1 MRFMVLVKA
10 NADSE
15 AGVMPSS
22 ELIAAMGRYNDAL
35 IDAGVLLSG
44 EGLHS
49 SAKGARVKMEKGK
62 LVVTDG
68 PFSETK
74 ELLAGFWLID
84 VKSKQEALEWVK
96 RIPFEEG
103 SEIELRQVFET
114 SEFSVDGVSE
124 ETLAKEQAWRD
135 ANQKPV
141 SR

>member
-1 MRFMVLVKA
+1 MRFMMLVKA

-35 IDAGVLLSG
+35 ISAGVLLSA
-44 EGLHS
+44 EGLQS
-49 SAKGARVKMEKGK
+49 SAKGARVKSVKGK

-74 ELLAGFWLID
+74 ELLAGFWIID

-96 RIPFEEG
+96 KIPFEEG
-103 SEIELRQVFET
+103 QEIELRQVFEAT
-114 SEFSVDGVSE
+114 DFPADSVSE
-124 ETLAKEQAWRD
+124 ETLAKEAAWREQ
-135 ANQKPV
+135 NQKPIT
-141 SR
+141 R